1 MNWKL
6 KEPKREDFDTDEE
19 YDHVMGLYEDAL
31 EARAEMRRERLR
43 DGDR

>member
-19 YDHVMGLYEDAL
+19 YDYVMGLNEDAI
-31 EARAEMRRERLR
+31 EAREEMRRERLR
-43 DGDR
+43 DRD